1 MTKLKTLLACFAVIL
16 LFSCSDDDKNNN
28 EIKLQKPKITR
39 EEFKYFKKLPN
50 LIPKKK
56 GNVSSKNSASEI
68 YEFTID
74 STSVTQISY
83 QDKNY
88 FTIAIHR
95 NENLNENSFENLV
108 IVEDLINHNNNA
120 FIIKYFPNDE
130 YFQNLQTTKY
140 PGFKGEITIHKIDY
154 NLIGLSYRSDLCIT
168 YTQAFCGNN
177 FGPAGPNCYNNQD
190 HGAHI
195 YYKTIEVCSSR
206 SDVPVIVDITDGA
219 GSGFVSGI
227 NGGGGSHGTN
237 NSNNL
242 ITEPII
248 MQNRTEQKLLQ
259 SFTTIEQ
266 NNWWQFVASQET
278 KVQIINYLNQ
288 NTTNNVIAPQAVE
301 FVNEA
306 INSLIN
312 GGEVDFENEIILEP
326 SFVNNIKIYCAYTKL
341 KSTNEFQDLLANFMS
356 DDALVK
362 LKFKVAPNLT
372 CGTNPS
378 GCTGFDSS
386 TGIATITI
394 SEEHI
399 NSYKDTGIPTPML
412 FLCETILHESIHAN
426 LFYYQYLETYNLPP
440 INNEF
445 VDLYEF
451 YRNSKDWQHNYIASQ
466 YVNTIVAGL
475 NNVHP
480 LIGDESFINNTST
493 WPNWDWSSAHEAL
506 VWPGLIGTIQYNEYM
521 QNNGSNWNDYYTQTL
536 STSTSTP
543 NCN

>member
-1 MTKLKTLLACFAVIL
+1 MTKLKTLLACFAVLL

-39 EEFKYFKKLPN
+39 EEFKYFKKLPK

-154 NLIGLSYRSDLCIT
+154 NLISLSYRNDLCIT

-301 FVNEA
+301 FVIEVMDYLFNNPAMTWEILMNNRTSFDTNEGE
-306 INSLIN
+306 IDDYIN
-312 GGEVDFENEIILEP
+312 GGFDTTTYSVFNPQTQPWPQIPAVIPQNKFIGWNRTLHP
-326 SFVNNIKIYCAYTKL
+326 SWHCMGYSKEQLRVMGYQISSYYSAGQTFQVYTALNGVNNTALTNGLSYL
-341 KSTNEFQDLLANFMS
+341 KYALSNGIPVIVGV
-356 DDALVK
+356 DDA
-362 LKFKVAPNLT
+362 PGHTGNLDNT
-372 CGTNPS
+372 TDHFIVIVGMGSNSTGNYFQFYDNTS
-378 GCTGFDSS
+378 GNISQGANSLNLLYYNSS
-386 TGIATITI
+386 TGLI
-394 SEEHI
+394 SGTSQT
-399 NSYKDTGIPTPML
+399 SYAQSQPYPY
-412 FLCETILHESIHAN
+412 ILTMI
-426 LFYYQYLETYNLPP
+426 
-440 INNEF
+440 
-445 VDLYEF
+445 
-451 YRNSKDWQHNYIASQ
+451 RKSKS
-466 YVNTIVAGL
+466 L
-475 NNVHP
+475 
-480 LIGDESFINNTST
+480 
-493 WPNWDWSSAHEAL
+493 
-506 VWPGLIGTIQYNEYM
+506 
-521 QNNGSNWNDYYTQTL
+521 
-536 STSTSTP
+536 
-543 NCN
+543 

>member
-1 MTKLKTLLACFAVIL
+1 MTKLKTLLACFAVLL

-39 EEFKYFKKLPN
+39 EEFKYFKKLPK

-154 NLIGLSYRSDLCIT
+154 NLISLSYRNDLCIT

-288 NTTNNVIAPQAVE
+288 NTTNNVIAPQAE
-301 FVNEA
+301 QFVIE
-306 INSLIN
+306 LI
-312 GGEVDFENEIILEP
+312 DFYIQEN
-326 SFVNNIKIYCAYTKL
+326 
-341 KSTNEFQDLLANFMS
+341 
-356 DDALVK
+356 
-362 LKFKVAPNLT
+362 
-372 CGTNPS
+372 
-378 GCTGFDSS
+378 
-386 TGIATITI
+386 
-394 SEEHI
+394 
-399 NSYKDTGIPTPML
+399 
-412 FLCETILHESIHAN
+412 
-426 LFYYQYLETYNLPP
+426 
-440 INNEF
+440 INNED
-445 VDLYEF
+445 DLKNKIKQAIANGITSTAEYTHKIFKKLSYLAEE
-451 YRNSKDWQHNYIASQ
+451 YPSSK
-466 YVNTIVAGL
+466 
-475 NNVHP
+475 
-480 LIGDESFINNTST
+480 SFINGVLETINDAASTVTNTNPHTCTFTDLFNMWLFELGPNPINFNGNTITTNQLRVQEGVNQARELAKTSFQNGILTPPPHGWTYGQPAFYDTMLNENFVTAFLGSYTTTVTIVNTSSGYRLNFHVTNLST
-493 WPNWDWSSAHEAL
+493 WDSATRFR
-506 VWPGLIGTIQYNEYM
+506 IDND
-521 QNNGSNWNDYYTQTL
+521 NNGVHDGIFPNTSRTNPNDLSMGGNFNQNWYWSEPVN
-536 STSTSTP
+536 
-543 NCN
+543 